1 MSQIV
6 KSVCVYCG
14 ASNGASET
22 FLKIATDVGR
32 ALGENAF
39 AWSMAAAGSA

>member
-14 ASNGASET
+14 ASSGASET
-22 FLKIATDVGR
+22 FLKIATDDGR
-32 ALGENAF
+32 ALGEHRIRLV
-39 AWSMAAAGSA
+39 